1 MITTTTMM
9 KLNHTFGNIM
19 IDLLPKNQKLIRRA
33 IHIIIEQ
40 LSINHTQA
48 KKLYKLSGNNL
59 KVAILSGSGEKA
71 FSAGNDLKHV
81 RSDSDPKVP
90 FGGITSDYICYKPI
104 IAAINGFAL
113 GGGLEIALSCDILIA
128 SDKSTFGFPEPKVG
142 LFAGAGGAAKLA
154 KLIPQKLA
162 LSLLLTGK
170 LINSTEAKNIGVI
183 SEIVPAKNILN
194 RAREIANEILKC
206 SPLAISATKQIIY
219 NEYPTDYDPDDI
231 EKKYSEVIKLRDS
244 NHFNIGKKAF
254 ANKEDPA
261 WD

>member
-1 MITTTTMM
+1 MNYKNIKTSINNQLLEIYINRPD
-9 KLNHTFGNIM
+9 KLN
-19 IDLLPKNQKLIRRA
+19 A
-33 IHIIIEQ
+33 INPETSMELKHIFEQ
-40 LSINHTQA
+40 FKSND
-48 KKLYKLSGNNL
+48 KF

-81 RSDSDPKVP
+81 RLDSDPKVP

-128 SDKSTFGFPEPKVG
+128 SDKSTFGFPEPNVG
-142 LFAGAGGAAKLA
+142 LFAGAGGAARIA

-170 LINSTEAKNIGVI
+170 LINSTEAKNFGLI
-183 SEIVPAKNILN
+183 SEIVPAKDILN

-219 NEYPTDYDPDDI
+219 NEYPTDFDPDDI

-254 ANKEDPA
+254 ANKEDPI

>member
-1 MITTTTMM
+1 MNY
-9 KLNHTFGNIM
+9 KNI
-19 IDLLPKNQKLIRRA
+19 KT
-33 IHIIIEQ
+33 
-40 LSINHTQA
+40 SINKQLLEIYINRPDKMNAINPETSIELKHIFEQF
-48 KKLYKLSGNNL
+48 KSNDNL

-71 FSAGNDLKHV
+71 FSAGNDLKHI

-154 KLIPQKLA
+154 KLLPQKLA

-170 LINSTEAKNIGVI
+170 LINSTEAKNIGLI
-183 SEIVPAKNILN
+183 SEIVPAKDILN

-219 NEYPTDYDPDDI
+219 NEYPTDYDPDNI
-231 EKKYSEVIKLRDS
+231 EKVYSEVIKLRNS

-254 ANKEDPA
+254 ANKEDPI

>member
-1 MITTTTMM
+1 MNY
-9 KLNHTFGNIM
+9 KNI
-19 IDLLPKNQKLIRRA
+19 KT
-33 IHIIIEQ
+33 
-40 LSINHTQA
+40 SINKQLLEIYINRPDKMNAINPETSMELKHIFEQF
-48 KKLYKLSGNNL
+48 KSNDNL

-71 FSAGNDLKHV
+71 FSAGNDLKHI

-154 KLIPQKLA
+154 KIIPQKLA

-170 LINSTEAKNIGVI
+170 LINSTEAKNIGLI
-183 SEIVPAKNILN
+183 SEIIPAKDILN

-254 ANKEDPA
+254 ANKEAPA

>member
-1 MITTTTMM
+1 MNY
-9 KLNHTFGNIM
+9 KNI
-19 IDLLPKNQKLIRRA
+19 KT
-33 IHIIIEQ
+33 
-40 LSINHTQA
+40 SINKQLLEIYINRPDKMNAINPETSMELKHIFEQF
-48 KKLYKLSGNNL
+48 KSNDNL

-71 FSAGNDLKHV
+71 FSAGNDLKHI

-154 KLIPQKLA
+154 KIIPQKLA

-170 LINSTEAKNIGVI
+170 LINSTEAKNIGLI
-183 SEIVPAKNILN
+183 SEIIPAKDILN

-219 NEYPTDYDPDDI
+219 NEYPTDHDPDDI

>member
-1 MITTTTMM
+1 MNY
-9 KLNHTFGNIM
+9 KNI
-19 IDLLPKNQKLIRRA
+19 KT
-33 IHIIIEQ
+33 
-40 LSINHTQA
+40 SINKQLLEIYINRPDKMNAINPETSMELKHIFEQF
-48 KKLYKLSGNNL
+48 KSNDNL

-71 FSAGNDLKHV
+71 FSAGNDLKHI

-113 GGGLEIALSCDILIA
+113 GGGLELALSCDILIA

-170 LINSTEAKNIGVI
+170 LINSIEANNIGLI
-183 SEIVPAKNILN
+183 SEIVPAKDILK
-194 RAREIANEILKC
+194 RAKEIANEILKC

-219 NEYPTDYDPDDI
+219 NEYPTDHDPGNI
-231 EKKYSEVIKLRDS
+231 EKVYSEVIKLRNS

-254 ANKEDPA
+254 ANKEDPI

>member
-1 MITTTTMM
+1 MNY
-9 KLNHTFGNIM
+9 KNI
-19 IDLLPKNQKLIRRA
+19 KT
-33 IHIIIEQ
+33 
-40 LSINHTQA
+40 SINKHLLEIYINRPDKMNAINPETSMELKHIFEQF
-48 KKLYKLSGNNL
+48 KSNDNL

-71 FSAGNDLKHV
+71 FSAGNDLKHI

-154 KLIPQKLA
+154 KLLPQKLA

-170 LINSTEAKNIGVI
+170 LINSTEAKNIGLI
-183 SEIVPAKNILN
+183 SEIVPAKDILN

-219 NEYPTDYDPDDI
+219 NEYPTDYDPDNI
-231 EKKYSEVIKLRDS
+231 EKVYSEVIKLRNS

-254 ANKEDPA
+254 ANKEDPIC
-261 WD
+261 D

>member
-1 MITTTTMM
+1 MNY
-9 KLNHTFGNIM
+9 KNI
-19 IDLLPKNQKLIRRA
+19 KT
-33 IHIIIEQ
+33 
-40 LSINHTQA
+40 SINKQLLEIYINRPDKMNAINPETSMELKHIFEQFKSTD
-48 KKLYKLSGNNL
+48 NL

-71 FSAGNDLKHV
+71 FSAGNDLKHI

-113 GGGLEIALSCDILIA
+113 GGGLELALSCDILIA

-170 LINSTEAKNIGVI
+170 LINSIEANNIGLI
-183 SEIVPAKNILN
+183 SEIVPAKDILK

-219 NEYPTDYDPDDI
+219 NEYPTDHDPGNI
-231 EKKYSEVIKLRDS
+231 EKVYSEVIKLRNS

-254 ANKEDPA
+254 ANKEDPI

>member
-1 MITTTTMM
+1 MNY
-9 KLNHTFGNIM
+9 KNI
-19 IDLLPKNQKLIRRA
+19 KT
-33 IHIIIEQ
+33 
-40 LSINHTQA
+40 SINKQLLEIYINRPDKMNAINPETSMELKHIFEQF
-48 KKLYKLSGNNL
+48 KSNDNL

-71 FSAGNDLKHV
+71 FSAGNDLKHI

-113 GGGLEIALSCDILIA
+113 GGGLELALSCDILIA

-170 LINSTEAKNIGVI
+170 LINSIEANNIGLI
-183 SEIVPAKNILN
+183 SEIVPTKDILK

-219 NEYPTDYDPDDI
+219 NEYPTDHDPGNI
-231 EKKYSEVIKLRDS
+231 EKVYSEVIKLRNS

-254 ANKEDPA
+254 ANKEDPI

>member
-1 MITTTTMM
+1 MNY
-9 KLNHTFGNIM
+9 KNI
-19 IDLLPKNQKLIRRA
+19 KT
-33 IHIIIEQ
+33 
-40 LSINHTQA
+40 SINKQLLEIYINRPDKMNAINPETSMELKHIFEQF
-48 KKLYKLSGNNL
+48 KSNDNL

-71 FSAGNDLKHV
+71 FSAGNDVKHI

-113 GGGLEIALSCDILIA
+113 GGGLELALSCDILIA

-170 LINSTEAKNIGVI
+170 LINSIEANNIGLI
-183 SEIVPAKNILN
+183 SEIVPSKDILK

-219 NEYPTDYDPDDI
+219 NEYPTDHDPGNI
-231 EKKYSEVIKLRDS
+231 EKVYSEVIKLRNS

-254 ANKEDPA
+254 ANKEDPI

>member
-1 MITTTTMM
+1 MNY
-9 KLNHTFGNIM
+9 KNI
-19 IDLLPKNQKLIRRA
+19 KT
-33 IHIIIEQ
+33 
-40 LSINHTQA
+40 SINKQLLEIYINRPDKMNAINPETSMELKHIFEQF
-48 KKLYKLSGNNL
+48 KSNDNL

-170 LINSTEAKNIGVI
+170 LINSTEAKNIGII
-183 SEIVPAKNILN
+183 SEIVPAKDILN

>member
-1 MITTTTMM
+1 MNY
-9 KLNHTFGNIM
+9 KNI
-19 IDLLPKNQKLIRRA
+19 KT
-33 IHIIIEQ
+33 
-40 LSINHTQA
+40 SINKQLLEICINRPDKMNAINPETSMELKHIFEQF
-48 KKLYKLSGNNL
+48 KSNDNL

-71 FSAGNDLKHV
+71 FSAGNDLKHI
-81 RSDSDPKVP
+81 RSDSDQKVP

-170 LINSTEAKNIGVI
+170 LINSTEAKNIGII
-183 SEIVPAKNILN
+183 SEIVPAKDILN

>member
-1 MITTTTMM
+1 MNY
-9 KLNHTFGNIM
+9 KNI
-19 IDLLPKNQKLIRRA
+19 KT
-33 IHIIIEQ
+33 
-40 LSINHTQA
+40 SINKQLLEIYINRPDKMNAINPETSMELKHIFEQF
-48 KKLYKLSGNNL
+48 KSNDKF

-81 RSDSDPKVP
+81 RLDSDPKVP

-142 LFAGAGGAAKLA
+142 LFAGAGGAAKIA

-170 LINSTEAKNIGVI
+170 LINSTEAKNFGLI
-183 SEIVPAKNILN
+183 SEIVPAKDILN

-219 NEYPTDYDPDDI
+219 NEYPTDFDPDDI

-254 ANKEDPA
+254 ANKEDPI

>member
-1 MITTTTMM
+1 MNY
-9 KLNHTFGNIM
+9 KNI
-19 IDLLPKNQKLIRRA
+19 KT
-33 IHIIIEQ
+33 
-40 LSINHTQA
+40 SINKQLLEIYINRPDKMNAINPETSMELKHIFEQF
-48 KKLYKLSGNNL
+48 KSNDNL

-71 FSAGNDLKHV
+71 FSAGNDLKHI

-170 LINSTEAKNIGVI
+170 LINSTEAKNIGLI
-183 SEIVPAKNILN
+183 SEIIPAKDILN

>member
-1 MITTTTMM
+1 MNY
-9 KLNHTFGNIM
+9 KNI
-19 IDLLPKNQKLIRRA
+19 KT
-33 IHIIIEQ
+33 
-40 LSINHTQA
+40 SINKQLLEIYINRPDKMNAINPETSMELKHIFEQF
-48 KKLYKLSGNNL
+48 KSNDNL
-59 KVAILSGSGEKA
+59 KVAILSSSGEKA
-71 FSAGNDLKHV
+71 FSAGNDLKHI

-113 GGGLEIALSCDILIA
+113 GGGLELALSCDILIA

-170 LINSTEAKNIGVI
+170 LINSIEANKIGLI
-183 SEIVPAKNILN
+183 SEIVPVKDILK

-219 NEYPTDYDPDDI
+219 NEYPTDHDPINI
-231 EKKYSEVIKLRDS
+231 EKVYSEVIKLRNS

-254 ANKEDPA
+254 ANKEDPI

>member
-1 MITTTTMM
+1 MNY
-9 KLNHTFGNIM
+9 KNI
-19 IDLLPKNQKLIRRA
+19 KT
-33 IHIIIEQ
+33 
-40 LSINHTQA
+40 SINKHLLEIYINSPDKMNAINPETSMELKHIFEQF
-48 KKLYKLSGNNL
+48 KSNDNL

-71 FSAGNDLKHV
+71 FSAGNDLKHI

-170 LINSTEAKNIGVI
+170 LINSTEAKNIGLI
-183 SEIVPAKNILN
+183 SEIVPAKDILN

-219 NEYPTDYDPDDI
+219 NEYPTDYDPDNI
-231 EKKYSEVIKLRDS
+231 EKVYSEVIKLRNS

-254 ANKEDPA
+254 ANKEDPI

>member
-1 MITTTTMM
+1 MNY
-9 KLNHTFGNIM
+9 KNI
-19 IDLLPKNQKLIRRA
+19 KT
-33 IHIIIEQ
+33 
-40 LSINHTQA
+40 SINKHLLEIYINRPDKMNAINPETSMELKHIFEQF
-48 KKLYKLSGNNL
+48 KSNDNL

-71 FSAGNDLKHV
+71 FSAGNDLKHI

-154 KLIPQKLA
+154 KLLPQKLA

-170 LINSTEAKNIGVI
+170 LINSTEAKNIGLI
-183 SEIVPAKNILN
+183 SEIVPAKDILN

-219 NEYPTDYDPDDI
+219 NEYPTDYDPDNI
-231 EKKYSEVIKLRDS
+231 EKVYSEVIKLRNS

-254 ANKEDPA
+254 ANKEDPI

>member
-1 MITTTTMM
+1 MNY
-9 KLNHTFGNIM
+9 KNI
-19 IDLLPKNQKLIRRA
+19 KT
-33 IHIIIEQ
+33 
-40 LSINHTQA
+40 SINKQLLEIYINRPDKMNAINPETSMELKHIFEQF
-48 KKLYKLSGNNL
+48 KSNDNL

-71 FSAGNDLKHV
+71 FSAGNDLKHI

-154 KLIPQKLA
+154 KIIPQKLA

-170 LINSTEAKNIGVI
+170 LINSTEAKNIGLI
-183 SEIVPAKNILN
+183 SEIIPAKDILN

-231 EKKYSEVIKLRDS
+231 EKKYSEVIKLRNS

>member
-1 MITTTTMM
+1 MNYKNIKTS
-9 KLNHTFGNIM
+9 LNNQ
-19 IDLLPKNQKLIRRA
+19 LLEIYINRPDKMNA
-33 IHIIIEQ
+33 INPETSMELKHIFEQ
-40 LSINHTQA
+40 FKS
-48 KKLYKLSGNNL
+48 NNKL

-71 FSAGNDLKHV
+71 FSAGNDLKHI

-128 SDKSTFGFPEPKVG
+128 SEKSTFGFPEPKVG

-170 LINSTEAKNIGVI
+170 LINSTEAKNIGLI
-183 SEIVPAKNILN
+183 SEIVHGKNILH

-219 NEYPTDYDPDDI
+219 NEYSTEYNPDDI

-244 NHFNIGKKAF
+244 NHFNIGKTAF
-254 ANKEDPA
+254 ANKEDPV

>member
-1 MITTTTMM
+1 MNY
-9 KLNHTFGNIM
+9 KNI
-19 IDLLPKNQKLIRRA
+19 KT
-33 IHIIIEQ
+33 
-40 LSINHTQA
+40 SINKHLLEIYINRPDKMNAINPETSMELKHIFEQF
-48 KKLYKLSGNNL
+48 KSNDNL

-71 FSAGNDLKHV
+71 FSAGNDLKHI

-142 LFAGAGGAAKLA
+142 LFAGAAGAAKLA
-154 KLIPQKLA
+154 KLLPQKLA

-170 LINSTEAKNIGVI
+170 LINSTEAKNIGLI
-183 SEIVPAKNILN
+183 SEIVPAKDILN

-219 NEYPTDYDPDDI
+219 NEYPTDYDPDNI
-231 EKKYSEVIKLRDS
+231 EKVYSEVIKLRNS

-254 ANKEDPA
+254 ANKEDPI

>member
-1 MITTTTMM
+1 MNY
-9 KLNHTFGNIM
+9 KNI
-19 IDLLPKNQKLIRRA
+19 KT
-33 IHIIIEQ
+33 
-40 LSINHTQA
+40 SINKHLLEIYINRPDKMNAINPETSMELKHIFEQF
-48 KKLYKLSGNNL
+48 KSNDNL

-71 FSAGNDLKHV
+71 FSAGNDLKHI

>member
-1 MITTTTMM
+1 MNY
-9 KLNHTFGNIM
+9 KNI
-19 IDLLPKNQKLIRRA
+19 KT
-33 IHIIIEQ
+33 
-40 LSINHTQA
+40 SINKQLLEIYINRPDKMNAINPETSMELKHIFEQF
-48 KKLYKLSGNNL
+48 KSNDNL

-71 FSAGNDLKHV
+71 FSAGNDLKHI

-90 FGGITSDYICYKPI
+90 FGGITSDYMCYKPI

-154 KLIPQKLA
+154 KIIPQKLA

-170 LINSTEAKNIGVI
+170 LINSTEAKNIGLI
-183 SEIVPAKNILN
+183 SEIVPAKDILN

>member
-1 MITTTTMM
+1 MNY
-9 KLNHTFGNIM
+9 KNI
-19 IDLLPKNQKLIRRA
+19 KT
-33 IHIIIEQ
+33 
-40 LSINHTQA
+40 SINKQLLEIYINRPDKMNAINPETSMELKHIFEQF
-48 KKLYKLSGNNL
+48 KSNDNL

-71 FSAGNDLKHV
+71 FSAGNDLKHI

-154 KLIPQKLA
+154 KIIPQKLA

-170 LINSTEAKNIGVI
+170 LINSTEAKNIGLI
-183 SEIVPAKNILN
+183 SEIIPAKDILI

-261 WD
+261 WN

>member
-1 MITTTTMM
+1 MNY
-9 KLNHTFGNIM
+9 KNI
-19 IDLLPKNQKLIRRA
+19 KT
-33 IHIIIEQ
+33 
-40 LSINHTQA
+40 SINKQLLEICINRPDKMNAINPETSMELKHIFEQF
-48 KKLYKLSGNNL
+48 KSNDNL

-71 FSAGNDLKHV
+71 FSAGNDLKHI

-154 KLIPQKLA
+154 KIIPQKLA

-170 LINSTEAKNIGVI
+170 LINSTEAKNIGLI
-183 SEIVPAKNILN
+183 SEIIPAKDILN

>member
-1 MITTTTMM
+1 MNY
-9 KLNHTFGNIM
+9 KNI
-19 IDLLPKNQKLIRRA
+19 KT
-33 IHIIIEQ
+33 
-40 LSINHTQA
+40 SINKQLLEIYINRPNKMNAINPETSMELKHIFEQF
-48 KKLYKLSGNNL
+48 KSNDNL

-71 FSAGNDLKHV
+71 FSAGNDLKHI

-154 KLIPQKLA
+154 KIIPQKLA

-170 LINSTEAKNIGVI
+170 LINSTEAKNIGLI
-183 SEIVPAKNILN
+183 SEIVPAKDILN

>member
-1 MITTTTMM
+1 MNY
-9 KLNHTFGNIM
+9 KNI
-19 IDLLPKNQKLIRRA
+19 KT
-33 IHIIIEQ
+33 
-40 LSINHTQA
+40 SINKQLLEIYINRPDKMNAINPETSMELKHIFEQF
-48 KKLYKLSGNNL
+48 KSNDNL

-71 FSAGNDLKHV
+71 FSAGNDLKHI

-113 GGGLEIALSCDILIA
+113 GGGLELALSCDILIA

-170 LINSTEAKNIGVI
+170 LINSIEANNIGLI
-183 SEIVPAKNILN
+183 SEIVPAKDILK

-219 NEYPTDYDPDDI
+219 NEYPTDHDPINI
-231 EKKYSEVIKLRDS
+231 EKVYSEVIKLRNS

-254 ANKEDPA
+254 ANKEDPI

>member
-1 MITTTTMM
+1 MNY
-9 KLNHTFGNIM
+9 KNI
-19 IDLLPKNQKLIRRA
+19 KT
-33 IHIIIEQ
+33 
-40 LSINHTQA
+40 SINKHLLEIYINRPDKMNAINPETSMELKHIFEQF
-48 KKLYKLSGNNL
+48 KSNDNL

-71 FSAGNDLKHV
+71 FSAGNDLKHI

-142 LFAGAGGAAKLA
+142 LFAGAGGASKLA
-154 KLIPQKLA
+154 KLLPQKLA

-170 LINSTEAKNIGVI
+170 LINSTEAKNIGLI
-183 SEIVPAKNILN
+183 SEIVPAKDILN

-219 NEYPTDYDPDDI
+219 NEYPTDYDPDNI
-231 EKKYSEVIKLRDS
+231 EKVYSEVIKLRNS

-254 ANKEDPA
+254 ANKEDPI

>member
-1 MITTTTMM
+1 MNY
-9 KLNHTFGNIM
+9 KNI
-19 IDLLPKNQKLIRRA
+19 KT
-33 IHIIIEQ
+33 
-40 LSINHTQA
+40 SINKQLLEIYINRPNKMNAINPETSMELKHIFEQF
-48 KKLYKLSGNNL
+48 KSNDNL

-71 FSAGNDLKHV
+71 FSAGNDLKHI

-154 KLIPQKLA
+154 KIIPQKLA

-170 LINSTEAKNIGVI
+170 LINSTEAKNIGLI
-183 SEIVPAKNILN
+183 SEIIPAKDILN

>member
-1 MITTTTMM
+1 MNY
-9 KLNHTFGNIM
+9 KNI
-19 IDLLPKNQKLIRRA
+19 KT
-33 IHIIIEQ
+33 
-40 LSINHTQA
+40 SINKQLLEIYINRPDKMNAINPETSMELKHIFEQF
-48 KKLYKLSGNNL
+48 KSNDNL

-71 FSAGNDLKHV
+71 FSAGNDLKHI

-154 KLIPQKLA
+154 KIIPQKLA

-170 LINSTEAKNIGVI
+170 LINSTEAKNIGLI
-183 SEIVPAKNILN
+183 SEIVPAKDILN

-254 ANKEDPA
+254 ANKEAPA

>member
-1 MITTTTMM
+1 MNY
-9 KLNHTFGNIM
+9 KNI
-19 IDLLPKNQKLIRRA
+19 KT
-33 IHIIIEQ
+33 
-40 LSINHTQA
+40 SINKHLLEIYINRPDKMNAINPETSMELKHIFEQF
-48 KKLYKLSGNNL
+48 KSNDNL

-71 FSAGNDLKHV
+71 FSAGNDLKHI

-154 KLIPQKLA
+154 KLLPQKLA

-183 SEIVPAKNILN
+183 SEIVPAKDILN

-219 NEYPTDYDPDDI
+219 NEYPTDYDPDNI
-231 EKKYSEVIKLRDS
+231 EKVYSEVIKLRNS

-254 ANKEDPA
+254 ANKEDPI

>member
-1 MITTTTMM
+1 MNY
-9 KLNHTFGNIM
+9 KNI
-19 IDLLPKNQKLIRRA
+19 KT
-33 IHIIIEQ
+33 
-40 LSINHTQA
+40 SINKQLLEIYINRPDKMNAINPETSMELKHIFEQF
-48 KKLYKLSGNNL
+48 KSNDNL

-71 FSAGNDLKHV
+71 FSAGNDLKHI

-113 GGGLEIALSCDILIA
+113 GGGLELALSCDILIA
-128 SDKSTFGFPEPKVG
+128 SNKSTFGFPEPKVG

-170 LINSTEAKNIGVI
+170 LINSIEANNIGLI
-183 SEIVPAKNILN
+183 SEIVPTKDILK

-219 NEYPTDYDPDDI
+219 NEYPTDHDPGNI
-231 EKKYSEVIKLRDS
+231 EKVYSEVIKLRNS

-254 ANKEDPA
+254 ANKEDPI

>member
-1 MITTTTMM
+1 MNY
-9 KLNHTFGNIM
+9 KNI
-19 IDLLPKNQKLIRRA
+19 KA
-33 IHIIIEQ
+33 
-40 LSINHTQA
+40 SINKQLLEIYINRPDKMNAINPETSMELKHIFEQF
-48 KKLYKLSGNNL
+48 KSNDNL

-71 FSAGNDLKHV
+71 FSAGNDLKHI

-231 EKKYSEVIKLRDS
+231 EKKYSEVIKLRNS

>member
-1 MITTTTMM
+1 MNY
-9 KLNHTFGNIM
+9 KNI
-19 IDLLPKNQKLIRRA
+19 KT
-33 IHIIIEQ
+33 
-40 LSINHTQA
+40 SINKHLLEIYINRPDKMNAINPETSMELKHIFEQF
-48 KKLYKLSGNNL
+48 KSNDNL

-71 FSAGNDLKHV
+71 FSAGNDLKHI

-170 LINSTEAKNIGVI
+170 LINSTEAKNIGLI
-183 SEIVPAKNILN
+183 SEIVPAKDILN

-219 NEYPTDYDPDDI
+219 NEYPTDYDPDNI
-231 EKKYSEVIKLRDS
+231 EKVYSEVIKLRNS

-254 ANKEDPA
+254 ANKEDPI

>member
-1 MITTTTMM
+1 MNY
-9 KLNHTFGNIM
+9 KNI
-19 IDLLPKNQKLIRRA
+19 KT
-33 IHIIIEQ
+33 
-40 LSINHTQA
+40 SINKQLLEIYINRPDKMNAINPETSMELKHIFEQF
-48 KKLYKLSGNNL
+48 KSNDNL

-71 FSAGNDLKHV
+71 FSAGNDLKHI

-113 GGGLEIALSCDILIA
+113 GGGLELALSCDILIA
-128 SDKSTFGFPEPKVG
+128 SNKSTFGFPEPKVG

-170 LINSTEAKNIGVI
+170 LINSIEANNIGLI
-183 SEIVPAKNILN
+183 SEIVPSKDILK

-219 NEYPTDYDPDDI
+219 NEYPTDHDPGNI
-231 EKKYSEVIKLRDS
+231 EKVYSEVIKLRNS

-254 ANKEDPA
+254 ANKEDPI

>member
-1 MITTTTMM
+1 MNYKNIKTS
-9 KLNHTFGNIM
+9 LNNQ
-19 IDLLPKNQKLIRRA
+19 LLEIYINRPDKMNA
-33 IHIIIEQ
+33 INPETSMELKHIFEQ
-40 LSINHTQA
+40 FKS
-48 KKLYKLSGNNL
+48 NNKL
-59 KVAILSGSGEKA
+59 KVAILSGTGEKA
-71 FSAGNDLKHV
+71 FSAGNDLKHI

-128 SDKSTFGFPEPKVG
+128 SEKSTFGFPEPKVG

-170 LINSTEAKNIGVI
+170 LINSTEAKNIGLI
-183 SEIVPAKNILN
+183 SEIVSGKDVLH

-219 NEYPTDYDPDDI
+219 NEYSTEYNPDEI
-231 EKKYSEVIKLRDS
+231 EKKYSEVIKLRES
-244 NHFNIGKKAF
+244 NHFNIGKTAF
-254 ANKEDPA
+254 ANKEDPS
-261 WD
+261 WE

>member
-1 MITTTTMM
+1 MNY
-9 KLNHTFGNIM
+9 KNI
-19 IDLLPKNQKLIRRA
+19 KT
-33 IHIIIEQ
+33 
-40 LSINHTQA
+40 SINKQLLEIYINRPDKMNAINPETSMELKHIFEQF
-48 KKLYKLSGNNL
+48 KSNDNL
-59 KVAILSGSGEKA
+59 EVAILSGSGEKA
-71 FSAGNDLKHV
+71 FSAGNDLKHI

-113 GGGLEIALSCDILIA
+113 GGGLELALSCDILIA

-170 LINSTEAKNIGVI
+170 LINSIEANNIGLI
-183 SEIVPAKNILN
+183 SEIVPAKDILK

-219 NEYPTDYDPDDI
+219 NEYPTDHDPGNI
-231 EKKYSEVIKLRDS
+231 EKVYSEVIKLRNS

-254 ANKEDPA
+254 ANKEDPI

>member
-1 MITTTTMM
+1 MNY
-9 KLNHTFGNIM
+9 KNI
-19 IDLLPKNQKLIRRA
+19 KT
-33 IHIIIEQ
+33 
-40 LSINHTQA
+40 SINKQLLEIYINRPDKMNAINPETSMELKHIFEQF
-48 KKLYKLSGNNL
+48 KSNDNL

-71 FSAGNDLKHV
+71 FSAGNDLKHI

-154 KLIPQKLA
+154 KLLPQKLA

-170 LINSTEAKNIGVI
+170 LINSTEAKNIGLI
-183 SEIVPAKNILN
+183 SEIVPAKDILN

-206 SPLAISATKQIIY
+206 SHLAISATKQIIY